1 MLSHVSAGE
10 GIMFNPY
17 HPVEVSLDLSG
28 PNEQL
33 RRIEVELDRL
43 NDQVNEMLKIFN
55 NIVERLDNLVTVVKH
70 DF

>member
-1 MLSHVSAGE
+1 
-10 GIMFNPY
+10 MFYPY
-17 HPVEVSLDLSG
+17 RPVEVSLDLSG

-33 RRIEVELDRL
+33 RRIEIELDRL

>member
-1 MLSHVSAGE
+1 
-10 GIMFNPY
+10 MFNPY
-17 HPVEVSLDLSG
+17 QPVEVSLDLSG

-33 RRIEVELDRL
+33 RRIEIELDRL